1 MISWF
6 TFFTMGLSAV
16 VSRVCLAAAGLKK
29 KPSIFSLSLIAAV
42 EFLLLVQLVLSVVL
56 VVLGQTSQGDIIEFF
71 GYLLVAILV
80 PVAAVFWALAEP
92 TRSALAVLAVA
103 GFTVS
108 VMVARMAQI
117 WGLF

>member
-6 TFFTMGLSAV
+6 TFFTVGSSAV
-16 VSRVCLAAAGLKK
+16 VSLVCLGAAALKK
-29 KPSIFSLSLIAAV
+29 KPSIFSLSLIAVV
-42 EFLLLVQLVLSVVL
+42 ELLLLIQLVLSVVL
-56 VVLGQTSQGDIIEFF
+56 VILGQTSRGDILEFF
-71 GYLLVAILV
+71 GYLLVALMV

-92 TRSALAVLAVA
+92 TRAALAVLAVA
-103 GFTVS
+103 GFTVA